1 LTKHDN
7 PVPSHYLTTNGY
19 ELFSADFLKM
29 NINRIMRHLST
40 GRATVRR
47 AFPQRALDAIE
58 RAIRE
63 TEARHDGQIR
73 FAVEAA
79 LDLSPLL
86 AGQMARERAI
96 EVFSELRVW
105 DTEHNNGVLI
115 YLLLA
120 DRDVEIVADRGIH
133 ARLGAETWETICREM
148 ETAFRDGQFEAG
160 VLAGIRAVGE
170 HLAHH
175 FPARSGKSNEMPDR
189 PVVL

>member
-1 LTKHDN
+1 
-7 PVPSHYLTTNGY
+7 
-19 ELFSADFLKM
+19 M
-29 NINRIMRHLST
+29 NMNRIMRHLSS
-40 GRATVRR
+40 GRTAVRR
-47 AFPQRALDAIE
+47 AFPPHALDAIE
-58 RAIRE
+58 RAIRD

-86 AGQMARERAI
+86 AGQSARERAI

-120 DRDVEIVADRGIH
+120 DRDVEIVADRSIH
-133 ARLGAETWETICREM
+133 AKLGTEVWEVICCEM
-148 ETAFRDGQFEAG
+148 EAAFRNGLFELG
-160 VLAGIRAVGE
+160 VLAGVNAVGK
-170 HLAHH
+170 HLAQH
-175 FPARSGKSNEMPDR
+175 FPARGNKPNEMPDR

>member
-1 LTKHDN
+1 MTAPMSLLR
-7 PVPSHYLTTNGY
+7 V
-19 ELFSADFLKM
+19 
-29 NINRIMRHLST
+29 MRHLSS
-40 GRATVRR
+40 GRAAVRR
-47 AFPQRALDAIE
+47 AFPPRALDAVE

-63 TEARHDGQIR
+63 TETRHDGQIR

-86 AGQMARERAI
+86 AGQSARERAI

-133 ARLGAETWETICREM
+133 ARLGAETWEAICREM
-148 ETAFRDGQFEAG
+148 EAAFRNGQFEAG
-160 VLAGIRAVGE
+160 VLAGIHAVGE
-170 HLAHH
+170 HLARH
-175 FPARSGKSNEMPDR
+175 FPARGDKSNEMPDR

>member
-1 LTKHDN
+1 MDIK
-7 PVPSHYLTTNGY
+7 
-19 ELFSADFLKM
+19 
-29 NINRIMRHLST
+29 RIMRHLSS
-40 GRATVRR
+40 GGAVVQR
-47 AFPQRALDAIE
+47 AFPSRTLEAIE
-58 RAIRE
+58 RAIRA
-63 TEARHDGQIR
+63 TEVKHDGQIR

-79 LDLSPLL
+79 LELAPLL
-86 AGQMARERAI
+86 AGQTAQQRAI
-96 EVFSELRVW
+96 DVFSKLRVW

-133 ARLGAETWETICREM
+133 ARLGKEVWEAICREM
-148 ETAFRDGQFEAG
+148 EAAFRAGHFEAG
-160 VLAGIRAVGE
+160 VLAGIHAVGE